1 MIPSN
6 VVKILYLVHQYT
18 IYISIYECSMQSQDN
33 IYTTYI
39 TKDTTNQAYIELAH
53 RAIHTPAQRE

>member
-18 IYISIYECSMQSQDN
+18 IYISRSDSTIQSNDN

-39 TKDTTNQAYIELAH
+39 TKNTTNQTYIELAH